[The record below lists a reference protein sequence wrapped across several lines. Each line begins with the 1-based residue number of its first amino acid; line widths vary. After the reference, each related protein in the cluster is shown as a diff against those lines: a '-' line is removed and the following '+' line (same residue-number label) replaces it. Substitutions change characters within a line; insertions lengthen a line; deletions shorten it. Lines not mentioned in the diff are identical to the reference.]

1 MIDLQK
7 SKNFFQA
14 VDGQFERP
22 ATIYLVGE
30 TSQLFEGWQRWIT
43 HLDFFC
49 NAAESEQSNLNTILT
64 DVAESMGINIV
75 VEFPG
80 DVVPLPEGYD
90 SRSRALTETDWAATL
105 KLDFLHFDPY
115 SVSFRFIARGGQTD
129 YDLVLR
135 YLENGWI
142 NQPELEAR
150 LEKLLPE
157 MTFETIQQ
165 DPAEFRRRY
174 AGLMQLWRARESRL
188 NQSHLGQSNLGQ
200 SNLDQSHRDKSGI
213 SRSSLT

>member
-1 MIDLQK
+1 MIDLHR
-7 SKNFFQA
+7 SKKFFQA
-14 VDGQFERP
+14 VDDQFERP
-22 ATIYLVGE
+22 GIIHLVGE

-49 NAAESEQSNLNTILT
+49 TATEPELSDLNTVLSEI
-64 DVAESMGINIV
+64 AESMEIKIV

-80 DVVPLPEGYD
+80 DIVPLPEGYD
-90 SRSRALTETDWAATL
+90 SRSRDLTETDWAAAL
-105 KLDFLHFDPY
+105 QLDFLHFDPY

-174 AGLMQLWRARESRL
+174 AGLMQLWRSRESRL
-188 NQSHLGQSNLGQ
+188 NQSRL
-200 SNLDQSHRDKSGI
+200 DKSRI